1 MRTTRIKLSAHA
13 NTLLCA
19 HVSPQRI
26 ITMKQPA
33 VVFRLTLDQTDLLDR
48 LLRTIAAYGDVIAVT
63 APDCLDAQTF
73 PTIGQAIYDAANT
86 ARNILEQQPEQK
98 Q

>member
-1 MRTTRIKLSAHA
+1 M
-13 NTLLCA
+13 
-19 HVSPQRI
+19 
-26 ITMKQPA
+26 
-33 VVFRLTLDQTDLLDR
+33 
-48 LLRTIAAYGDVIAVT
+48 RTIAAYGDVIAVT